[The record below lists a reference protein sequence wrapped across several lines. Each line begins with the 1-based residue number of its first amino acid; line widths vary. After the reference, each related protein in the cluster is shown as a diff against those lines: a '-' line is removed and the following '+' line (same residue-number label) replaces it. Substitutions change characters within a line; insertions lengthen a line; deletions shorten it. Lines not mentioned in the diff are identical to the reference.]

1 MSSNDPANVLNEN
14 GHPQQEARRLFVS
27 GVALFKT
34 GKYEQAKLEFAAALR
49 LRPQY
54 PQALR
59 ALALTLLKLQD
70 RERATR
76 YFNIAAALWARLG
89 RFDDAKQYYA
99 QCLKAG
105 LPARNPFLDLSQTM
119 LEAGETDRALCAC
132 EAALEL
138 TPGDEDLA
146 CLFARA
152 LQRDGQEKRAARF
165 LASYLRQHPRSPKA
179 MEVADDL
186 PEPPRPARPTP
197 SPQPK
202 APRKGAPE
210 DAPVLELDPAAP
222 EEPPSRHTMKQPLP
236 HTTAGGTADAHA
248 PQHDHREKRRF
259 PRIPLADYLVRLAK
273 RKEPHPV
280 VDICRQGIGFKSLD
294 QPFKQGQTLHFDLMI
309 LEKVKVK
316 KLAAV
321 VRHVSGELVGCELL
335 DLSKKQRK
343 QLDEILS
350 TAHEEKDEF
359 HVEKDVN
366 FNIEMW

>member
-1 MSSNDPANVLNEN
+1 MSSHDPANALDER

-27 GVALFKT
+27 GVALFKA
-34 GKYEQAKLEFAAALR
+34 GKYEQAKREFAAALR
-49 LRPQY
+49 LWPQY
-54 PQALR
+54 PQVLR

-70 RERATR
+70 RERAAR
-76 YFNIAAALWARLG
+76 YFNIAAALWAKLG

-105 LPARNPFLDLSQTM
+105 LPARNPFLDLSQA
-119 LEAGETDRALCAC
+119 LLDAGETEKALRAS

-138 TPGDEDLA
+138 APGDEDLA

-152 LQRDGQEKRAARF
+152 LQRDGQEKRAAGF

-179 MEVADDL
+179 REVADDL

-197 SPQPK
+197 PVQPQT
-202 APRKGAPE
+202 PRKGAPE
-210 DAPVLELDPAAP
+210 DAPVVELDPAAP
-222 EEPPSRHTMKQPLP
+222 EEPPARHARKQPP
-236 HTTAGGTADAHA
+236 PRTTARSAVDAHES
-248 PQHDHREKRRF
+248 QQDYREKRRF

-273 RKEPHPV
+273 RKDPHPV
-280 VDICRQGIGFKSLD
+280 VDLCRQGIGFKSLD
-294 QPFKQGQTLHFDLMI
+294 QAFKQGQTLHFDLMI

-316 KLAAV
+316 KLTAV
-321 VRHVSGELVGCELL
+321 VRHVSGKLVGCELL
-335 DLSKKQRK
+335 DLSGKQRK
-343 QLDEILS
+343 QLDDILS
-350 TAHEEKDEF
+350 KAHEDKNGF

>member
-1 MSSNDPANVLNEN
+1 MSSHDPANALYER
-14 GHPQQEARRLFVS
+14 GHPQQEARRLFVA
-27 GVALFKT
+27 GVALFKA
-34 GKYEQAKLEFAAALR
+34 GKYQQAKLEFAAALR
-49 LRPQY
+49 LWPQY

-70 RERATR
+70 RERAAR
-76 YFNIAAALWARLG
+76 YFNLAAALWARLG
-89 RFDDAKQYYA
+89 RFDDAKQYHA

-105 LPARNPFLDLSQTM
+105 LQARNPFVDLSQA
-119 LEAGETDRALCAC
+119 LLDAGDTEKALRAC

-152 LQRDGQEKRAARF
+152 LQRDGQEKRAAGF

-186 PEPPRPARPTP
+186 PEPTRPARPAP
-197 SPQPK
+197 PLQSK
-202 APRKGAPE
+202 APNKGARE
-210 DAPVLELDPAAP
+210 EAPVLELDPAP
-222 EEPPSRHTMKQPLP
+222 TEKPPSRHAGKLP
-236 HTTAGGTADAHA
+236 PHRTAARGGGDAHD
-248 PQHDHREKRRF
+248 PRNDHREKRRF

-280 VDICRQGIGFKSLD
+280 VDLCREGIGFKSLD
-294 QPFKQGQTLHFDLMI
+294 QAFKQGQTLHFDLMI

-316 KLAAV
+316 KLTAV

-335 DLSKKQRK
+335 DLSGKQRK

-350 TAHEEKDEF
+350 RAHEEQDGF
-359 HVEKDVN
+359 RVEKDVN